1 MRKSSQ
7 TNQNALA
14 RARKKKGWS
23 QEYLAHKV
31 DVTVDAVRGWER
43 GLHIPYQGTIQKLC
57 ELFDV
62 PPSELGFF
70 NDDVHSAVNE
80 DISVGLRNN
89 GKQAASNGT
98 QKSRL
103 HSPGEAEKKAAWEL
117 HVELVTRISVTT
129 FDRQEGILRE
139 ALSSLYSLFQT
150 TRAILR
156 FYGPAIAPTSIDKDA
171 SASYVVVRMLNI
183 VIRPLLAK
191 WHPLLK
197 DYEEVRPLAVGSRQY
212 EQQWQHYH
220 ELRQELRAIHET
232 LLEYA
237 RTFAQIAEIPSLLTD
252 TSEMVLY
259 ESSDRIL
266 FTEQGLK
273 EPMKTHANQE
283 TLTT

>member
-1 MRKSSQ
+1 MRKSPQ

-14 RARKKKGWS
+14 RARKNKGWS

-43 GLHIPYQGTIQKLC
+43 GLHLPYQRTIQKLC
-57 ELFDV
+57 ELFDL

-70 NDDVHSAVNE
+70 NDDVRSAVNE
-80 DISVGLRNN
+80 DISVRLNNN
-89 GKQAASNGT
+89 GNQTASRRT
-98 QKSRL
+98 QGSEL
-103 HSPGEAEKKAAWEL
+103 HSPSEVKKKVAWEL
-117 HVELVTRISVTT
+117 HVELVTRVSITT

-156 FYGPAIAPTSIDKDA
+156 FYGPAIAPTSINKDT
-171 SASYVVVRMLNI
+171 SASYVAVRMLNM

-197 DYEEVRPLAVGSRQY
+197 DYEEMRPQLVGSREY

-220 ELRQELRAIHET
+220 ELRQELRAINET

-237 RTFAQIAEIPSLLTD
+237 KAFAQIAEIPSLITD
-252 TSEMVLY
+252 TSEIGLY
-259 ESSDRIL
+259 ENSSRIL
-266 FTEQGLK
+266 LIEQRL
-273 EPMKTHANQE
+273 EEHIKTNAN
-283 TLTT
+283 